1 MSYQSRTTISD
12 VYSAYYRFQDEAR
25 LSGLIGPNA
34 AYRGLSLVEG
44 RPRWNEDWELRVT
57 YYDED
62 GHLIVD
68 TASQIPNRPEWLPA
82 DLTASRGTA
91 YRRLNEATDKLR
103 TKRTIGETSRRA
115 ALDEAATLLLDAVG
129 VETYRT
135 MITDGLTPVEALRT
149 AVLLG
154 RME

>member
-1 MSYQSRTTISD
+1 MSYQYRTTISD
-12 VYSAYYRFQDEAR
+12 VYNAYYRFREEAQR
-25 LSGLIGPNA
+25 SGLIGLGTAFPN
-34 AYRGLSLVEG
+34 GFVLSEG
-44 RPRWNEDWELRVT
+44 RPRWGENWELWTHYNDPTYRRV
-57 YYDED
+57 
-62 GHLIVD
+62 
-68 TASQIPNRPEWLPA
+68 TASQLPQLPEWIPA

-103 TKRTIGETSRRA
+103 TKRIVGENSRRA